1 MKLDITFN
9 ADTSERFP
17 VYAKYGNNDT
27 PEDAYISLDTMTG
40 ECSADHVAGGGSISL
55 AIFNGTVLTFAIR
68 PDTIAS
74 DIADIITEHAGDF
87 QKILDDIC
95 RNPVDQRNPNL
106 ADLTICQEP
115 GGIVD
120 GNFVE
125 WLDGNYFPD
134 ANKTVSEH
142 AAELHKCD
150 GNEGYYFAG
159 WLNSVDAIKTEL
171 LDLYRQMRD
180 DDIDIPEGVAWEIAR
195 GVTS

>member
-27 PEDAYISLDTMTG
+27 PEDAFITLDLETG
-40 ECSADHVAGGGSISL
+40 ECTADHDGGGGSTSPS
-55 AIFNGTVLTFAIR
+55 IFNDTVLTFAIR
-68 PDTIAS
+68 PDTIAG
-74 DIADIITEHAGDF
+74 DIEDIITEHAEDF
-87 QKILDDIC
+87 QKILDDLDHTPIDN
-95 RNPVDQRNPNL
+95 RNPDL

-115 GGIVD
+115 GGIID
-120 GNFVE
+120 NLADWIGDDF
-125 WLDGNYFPD
+125 FPRPGQSI
-134 ANKTVSEH
+134 NGL
-142 AAELHKCD
+142 AEYLYECD